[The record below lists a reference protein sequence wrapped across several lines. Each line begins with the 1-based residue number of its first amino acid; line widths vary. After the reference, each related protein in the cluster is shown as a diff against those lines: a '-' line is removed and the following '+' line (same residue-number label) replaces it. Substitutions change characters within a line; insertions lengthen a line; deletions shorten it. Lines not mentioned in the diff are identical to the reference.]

1 MTSTLISNLFCFMIR
16 MYMLSF
22 IRDIEVSRKAY
33 AYAYYLLIN
42 TNICQSCVFAMKA
55 LVEI

>member
-1 MTSTLISNLFCFMIR
+1 
-16 MYMLSF
+16 MLSF
-22 IRDIEVSRKAY
+22 IRDKEVSRKAY